1 MASYVRRIST
11 NMIEPVPHLDEPWSV
26 PGADPRLDWNIAE
39 WVWSSTGGPTVY
51 ITIQGRKTRK
61 IARSEPWNI
70 IKGELL
76 IMKRST
82 GVKAHFR
89 WHTRP
94 ETACRR
100 RYAVIKGQHRTPAA
114 QSKSPVSCISYV
126 MPIRERGEIYGERAD
141 ERDVVGEIRRLIASD
156 REIVRVSESKYDI
169 ECMSESV

>member
-26 PGADPRLDWNIAE
+26 PGADPRLDWNNAE
-39 WVWSSTGGPTVY
+39 WVWSSTGGPMVY

-126 MPIRERGEIYGERAD
+126 MPIREREGRYGKRESR
-141 ERDVVGEIRRLIASD
+141 
-156 REIVRVSESKYDI
+156 REICCGRDKEIDSRRER
-169 ECMSESV
+169 